1 MLKNSSCPSLAP
13 FVVTGCTDED
23 SITNQLHDY
32 ANHVSISQQPQQL
45 AGKVAM
51 PYSVVGCCEID
62 NTAPVFLSENV
73 SSMS

>member
-13 FVVTGCTDED
+13 FVVTGCKVED

-45 AGKVAM
+45 AGKAAM

-62 NTAPVFLSENV
+62 KHSSGFLI
-73 SSMS
+73 